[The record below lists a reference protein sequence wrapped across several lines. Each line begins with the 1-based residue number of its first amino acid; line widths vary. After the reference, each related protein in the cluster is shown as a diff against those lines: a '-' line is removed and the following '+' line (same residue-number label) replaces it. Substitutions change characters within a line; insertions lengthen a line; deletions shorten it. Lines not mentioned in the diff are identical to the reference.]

1 MFTAFQAVNTAGLV
15 GGEKPEGR
23 ERMVLRQS
31 PACES
36 KPSAAK
42 GGRYFGNLKELNR
55 KVANRK

>member
-1 MFTAFQAVNTAGLV
+1 VNTAGLV
-15 GGEKPEGR
+15 GGEKPEER

-42 GGRYFGNLKELNR
+42 GGRYFGNLKELSR